1 METRDQLIGQG
12 MIEANSKTIGGIKLR
27 AFSYGSLQ
35 ISHLL
40 GLTIF
45 TGNSDDLSEIELQR
59 QISTFIWMQSAPLED
74 VVAAVTNNT
83 AGQAVLTYSF
93 GIDFY
98 NLSDIFAEI
107 ERIGQQVA
115 ANEVRVESKH
125 KLTGEDEP
133 PGKS

>member
-1 METRDQLIGQG
+1 

-35 ISHLL
+35 IAYLL
-40 GLTIF
+40 GLTMF
-45 TGNSDDLSEIELQR
+45 TGDGNDLSEIELQR
-59 QISTFIWMQSAPLED
+59 QISTFVWMQSAPLED

-83 AGQAVLTYSF
+83 AGQSALTYSL
-93 GIDFY
+93 GIDFS
-98 NLSDIFAEI
+98 NLSEMLAEI
-107 ERIGQQVA
+107 ERIGAQVA

-125 KLTGEDEP
+125 KLTSEDES

>member
-1 METRDQLIGQG
+1 
-12 MIEANSKTIGGIKLR
+12 
-27 AFSYGSLQ
+27 
-35 ISHLL
+35 
-40 GLTIF
+40 
-45 TGNSDDLSEIELQR
+45 
-59 QISTFIWMQSAPLED
+59 MQSAPLED
-74 VVAAVTNNT
+74 VVAAVANNT

>member
-35 ISHLL
+35 IAYLL
-40 GLTIF
+40 GLTMF
-45 TGNSDDLSEIELQR
+45 TGDGNDLSEIELQR
-59 QISTFIWMQSAPLED
+59 QISTFVWMQSAPLED

-83 AGQAVLTYSF
+83 AGQSALTYSL
-93 GIDFY
+93 GIDFS
-98 NLSDIFAEI
+98 NLSEMLAEI
-107 ERIGQQVA
+107 ERIGAQVA

-125 KLTGEDEP
+125 KLTSEDEP